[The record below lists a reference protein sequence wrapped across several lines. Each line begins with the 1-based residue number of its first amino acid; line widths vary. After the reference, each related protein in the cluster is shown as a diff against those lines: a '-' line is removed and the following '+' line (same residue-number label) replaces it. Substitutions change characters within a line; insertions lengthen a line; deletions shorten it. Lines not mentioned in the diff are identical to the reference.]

1 MDSHGET
8 GSNAR
13 LQSEEATIYLEC
25 FIVDCEG
32 KSSKWT
38 AMERPEATR
47 ASNQKG
53 TMFLECFIVEC

>member
-13 LQSEEATIYLEC
+13 LQSEEATIFLEC

-38 AMERPEATR
+38 AMERPEVMLAYNR
-47 ASNQKG
+47 RRLLYIPR
-53 TMFLECFIVEC
+53 MFHS